1 MPENLP
7 DPNLTALEA
16 ALASLTPAP
25 GRIDRDRLLFRAGQ
39 ASVTRRRWLWPA
51 STGLMASA
59 AATLCFLLL
68 ARPDPA
74 PVERVVFV
82 RVEPPEA
89 PAPKTASSPPA
100 SRETAPSLA
109 AEDTAGATQV
119 SYFRL
124 QDQVLRWG
132 LDALPSPPPA
142 AVTEPLLTDER
153 APGAK
158 PTAGN
163 CTPSSFF
170 DRLLNLGGQS

>member
-7 DPNLTALEA
+7 QPSLTALEQ

-39 ASVTRRRWLWPA
+39 ASAGRRRWLWPA
-51 STGLMASA
+51 ATGVMTSV
-59 AATLCFLLL
+59 AATLGFLLL
-68 ARPDPA
+68 ARPAPE
-74 PVERVVFV
+74 PVERVVFI
-82 RVEPPEA
+82 RIEPPQA
-89 PAPKTASSPPA
+89 PASQPAQPTPA
-100 SRETAPSLA
+100 SPATEPSLA
-109 AEDTAGATQV
+109 AEDTAGPAQV

-153 APGAK
+153 AHGAK
-158 PTAGN
+158 PA
-163 CTPSSFF
+163 SSFF
-170 DRLLNLGGQS
+170 ERLWQSGGPS